1 MFKQSQGLGDLC
13 YLVLTPA
20 AALRLGCEL
29 GFDSLRIKAELN
41 KAETSR
47 CPPQAVQQ
55 TVQVLPPG
63 FITERFPASLQ
74 CVVYGLQAQ
83 RQLRRKILFEL
94 IESVE
99 KQLIGV
105 HGDSSK
111 PGIMFCSQSW
121 RTCAASDIESN
132 GLAITPSAPSDL

>member
-13 YLVLTPA
+13 HIVLTPA
-20 AALRLGCEL
+20 FALRQGCEL
-29 GFDSLRIKAELN
+29 GFDSLCIKAELD

-47 CPPQAVQQ
+47 RPPQAVQQ

-63 FITERFPASLQ
+63 FIADQFPTCLQ
-74 CVVYGLQAQ
+74 GVVYGLQAQ

-99 KQLIGV
+99 KQLVGV
-105 HGDSSK
+105 YGDSSK

-121 RTCAASDIESN
+121 RTCAASDI
-132 GLAITPSAPSDL
+132 G